1 MRWLSF
7 CTCFSILEN
16 SIFTSKPKEN
26 ILKRFFKIKITK
38 IPLKIFERRTKVK
51 RLLSS
56 CTYFSTLKKFYFYI
70 KILGEYFKRIFKN

>member
-1 MRWLSF
+1 M
-7 CTCFSILEN
+7 T
-16 SIFTSKPKEN
+16 IFLYLFFNFRKFYFYIKTQGEY
-26 ILKRFFKIKITK
+26 FKIKITK
-38 IPLKIFERRTKVK
+38 IPLKFFERRTKVK